1 MPTPKH
7 RLVTRRHRKRT
18 TTFDRLLNAGSSVE
32 SIGARAQ
39 SEGPLNYQTAFGNLP
54 WLAVGHLH
62 PTPTAPEATHAKEHA
77 APSVDSSMSGR
88 LAGRVAL
95 ITGGGSGVGAMTA
108 HTLASEGAKVA
119 VTDID
124 EPAAQAVAHQ
134 LTIDGFVASAH
145 ALDVA
150 DEASW
155 IRVVAE
161 VEATY
166 GPVTVLHSNAAPT
179 GASHMSRDG
188 DVEDM
193 DVELWD
199 FIMAVALRGSMLG
212 CKHLIRGM
220 VDAGGGSIVIT
231 SSVKGQTG
239 SSYRVAYSCSKG
251 ALDALVRMVATRYGK
266 SNVRC
271 NAIAPG
277 IVETPGLRET
287 VPPDRLQLLEDA
299 HLVPRLGRVEDI
311 ASAVLFLASEE
322 SSFITGQIIN
332 VDGGLTAHTPALSPP
347 GSR

>member
-1 MPTPKH
+1 MN
-7 RLVTRRHRKRT
+7 VY
-18 TTFDRLLNAGSSVE
+18 DDAS
-32 SIGARAQ
+32 
-39 SEGPLNYQTAFGNLP
+39 LP
-54 WLAVGHLH
+54 VRPG
-62 PTPTAPEATHAKEHA
+62 
-77 APSVDSSMSGR
+77 MSNR

-108 HTLASEGAKVA
+108 RALAREGAKVA

-124 EPAAQAVAHQ
+124 EPAAQAVARQ
-134 LTIDGFVASAH
+134 LTVEGFVASAH

-150 DEASW
+150 EEASW

-161 VEATY
+161 VATAY
-166 GPVTVLHSNAAPT
+166 GPITLLHSNAAPT

-188 DVEDM
+188 DVESM

-199 FIMAVALRGSMLG
+199 FIMAVALRGAMLG
-212 CKHLIRGM
+212 CKHVVRGM
-220 VDAGGGSIVIT
+220 VDAGGGSIIIT

-266 SNVRC
+266 DNVRC

-277 IVETPGLRET
+277 IIETPGLREM
-287 VPPDRLQLLEDA
+287 VPADRLQVLQDA
-299 HLVPRLGRVEDI
+299 HLLPRLGCAEDI

-322 SSFITGQIIN
+322 ASFITGQVIN

-347 GSR
+347 RQP